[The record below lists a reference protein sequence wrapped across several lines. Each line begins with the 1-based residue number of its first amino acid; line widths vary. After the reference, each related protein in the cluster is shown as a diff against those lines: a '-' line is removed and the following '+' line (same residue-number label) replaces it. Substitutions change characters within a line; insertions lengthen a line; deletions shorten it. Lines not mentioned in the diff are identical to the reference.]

1 MSYPPQLAYF
11 LDRVSGFSTSTFKI
25 FPQNATTASPN
36 QIVRFTLPNNAL
48 LNLKSFAF
56 RFQATTGGTG
66 AFARLPH
73 DISTLIERVEVTSSG
88 VSLASGSNFYNVLK
102 QAMTALKGDYCDPV
116 LSHPDMVRAV
126 SYVDGAAKAANET
139 YTGTQALFAI
149 DKWEGFLGSSGPGIL
164 DSSLMGELVISLTL
178 ADNNVLSSSIGTTLP
193 GTAAGTD
200 FDVDGNGNST
210 YSLSQMYATIECMS
224 LASSGYDEMVQ
235 GVIAE
240 VGFLEI
246 PFKQYFS
253 FQDTVSQQMRWSV
266 ASQSIDRLIAVHRDA
281 EYNQIKAPRRV
292 AGYKV
297 YSASNT
303 LGGVAS
309 YDAGGVLDT
318 NKEKYKTA
326 FANFPEPT
334 PAAGTTL
341 AFQYQINGANLPN
354 FQASTEDMCSITRNA
369 VGIHHAQ
376 SKMGLDTMRKHYSV
390 NAIRLN
396 LPDSEASRIISGLNS
411 QATNLSGFYNIFNV
425 ASATAPVCNL
435 FIECSSTLRIG
446 GSGQLEVIN

>member
-1 MSYPPQLAYF
+1 MSYPPQLSYF

-25 FPQNATTASPN
+25 FPQNATAASPN

-56 RFQATTGGTG
+56 RFQATTAGVG
-66 AFARLPH
+66 AIARLPN
-73 DISTLIERVEVTSSG
+73 DISTLIERVEITSSG
-88 VSLASGSNFYNVLK
+88 VSLASGANFYNVLK

-116 LSHPDMVRAV
+116 LAHPAMVRSV
-126 SYVDGAAKAANET
+126 SYVDGAAKAGNET
-139 YTGTQALFAI
+139 YTGNQALFAI

-178 ADNNVLSSSIGTTLP
+178 ADNNVLSSSVGTTLP
-193 GTAAGTD
+193 GTAGATD
-200 FDVDGNGNST
+200 FDVDGNGLST
-210 YSLSQMYATIECMS
+210 YSLSNMYATIECMS

-235 GVIAE
+235 GIINE

-253 FQDTVSQQMRWSV
+253 FQDSVSQQMRWSV
-266 ASQSIDRLIAVHRDA
+266 ASQSIDRLIAVHRDT
-281 EYNQIKAPRRV
+281 EYNLVKAPRRV

-297 YSASNT
+297 YDATNT
-303 LGGVAS
+303 LGGIAS
-309 YDAGGVLDT
+309 FDAGGVLDT
-318 NKEKYKTA
+318 NKELYKTA
-326 FANFPEPT
+326 FSNFVEPT
-334 PAAGTTL
+334 AAAGTTL
-341 AFQYQINGANLPN
+341 GFQYQINGANLPN
-354 FQASTEDMCSITRNA
+354 FIASTEDMCSITRNA

-396 LPDSEASRIISGLNS
+396 LPDSESSRIISGLNTQS
-411 QATNLSGFYNIFNV
+411 TNLSGFYNIFNV
-425 ASATAPVCNL
+425 GATIPIVNL
-435 FIECSSTLRIG
+435 FIECSSTLRVG
-446 GSGQLEVIN
+446 NAGQIEVIN